1 MSSSSSPPGHL
12 PVLVNLETNQEY
24 VLSSTVV
31 TVGRAPDNTIELV
44 DDDYASGEHAKI
56 YFDQG
61 RWWLEDLMSSNGTT
75 VNGNLISQPYMLV
88 PKDVLKFG
96 RTSFRIQ

>member
-12 PVLVNLETNQEY
+12 PVLVNLQTNEEY
-24 VLSSTVV
+24 VLNSTVV

-88 PKDVLKFG
+88 PQDVLKFG